1 MVGRLVGCWSAS
13 SYPARPAATTSAQ
26 PPAGYTCPQVH
37 KEACSINNITNINN
51 INNINITKN
60 NNLII
65 NNIINNILAKSSAGA
80 VQDTLTPR

>member
-37 KEACSINNITNINN
+37 KEACSINNINN
-51 INNINITKN
+51 ITNKKNITNN

-65 NNIINNILAKSSAGA
+65 NNIINNILLKSLVGA
-80 VQDTLTPR
+80 VQDTHISG